1 MPPVGPQGSRG
12 GLITAVVVFTILFVM
27 ATIFAIYFGVD
38 DSKKTELLTTQ
49 TNRSKDIYSG
59 QDIFNPRYKEITKN
73 PRPGQTVLQVAFQ
86 DSQNL
91 AELIN
96 GKTAASATQPS
107 AAADQARTALAEAG
121 QRVPAV
127 DLSTS
132 MSLVE
137 AINKLA
143 AYASGQHYE
152 NEALRLAQAQGAGDA
167 AKQIALAQELV
178 QKAQDDVATANKIKQ
193 DALDQTQ
200 KAQNDA
206 VIKIQQMSQS
216 MDQERRQQNAELQRA
231 QQLVE
236 TKDQQLDQ
244 EKRLATELGDKLAGK
259 RMSVI
264 DPLLR
269 QADGMITS
277 VASDDIVYINL
288 GMGDHLVPG
297 LTFEVYDHRDGVP
310 KQDDLMSEENLP
322 VGKGSIEVE
331 RVYATDSQCRVIKTE
346 VGQHLSEGD
355 LIANLVYDRN
365 TKYNFVIYGDFHMN
379 AQGQAETPEQEKA
392 DKQKIEALVTE
403 WGGHVQKDI
412 NVDTDFVVMGAVPEI
427 RQFTEDE
434 LQDPLNR
441 RLQDDEKAEYAAYT
455 AELDNAKE
463 LHIPIMNQN
472 RFLYFCGYY
481 DNAQR

>member
-12 GLITAVVVFTILFVM
+12 GLITAVVVFTILFVTS
-27 ATIFAIYFGVD
+27 TIFAIYFGVD

-49 TNRSKDIYSG
+49 TNRTKEIYSA
-59 QDIFNPRYKEITKN
+59 QDMFNPLYKAITKN

-91 AELIN
+91 AELIG
-96 GKTAASATQPS
+96 GKTAASAIQPS

-121 QRVPAV
+121 QRVPTL

-132 MSLVE
+132 MSLVD

-143 AYASGQHYE
+143 AYASDQHYE
-152 NEALRLAQAQGAGDA
+152 NQVLHVAQEQGAGDA
-167 AKQIALAQELV
+167 AKQIALAGQLV
-178 QKAQDDVATANKIKQ
+178 KKAQDDVADANKVKQ
-193 DALDQTQ
+193 NALDQAQ

-206 VIKIQQMSQS
+206 VIQMQQMSQS
-216 MDQERRQQNAELQRA
+216 MDQERSQQNAELQKA

-236 TKDQQLDQ
+236 AKDQQLNQ
-244 EKRLATELGDKLAGK
+244 EKRLATELGDKLAG
-259 RMSVI
+259 RRISPI

-269 QADGMITS
+269 QSDGMITS

-297 LTFEVYDHRDGVP
+297 LTFEVYDRREGVP
-310 KQDDLMSEENLP
+310 KQDDLMSDDNLP

-331 RVYATDSQCRVIKTE
+331 RVYATDSQCRVLKTE
-346 VGQHLSEGD
+346 VGQHLAEGD

-365 TKYNFVIYGDFHMN
+365 TKYNFVVYGNFDL
-379 AQGQAETPEQEKA
+379 AQTGQPKAADREKI
-392 DKQKIEALVTE
+392 DALVTE
-403 WGGHVQKDI
+403 WGGHVQKNI
-412 NVDTDFVVMGAVPEI
+412 NVDTDFVVMGAEPQI
-427 RQFTEDE
+427 QQFTEDE

-441 RLQDDEKAEYAAYT
+441 RLQDDEKAEYQAYSS
-455 AELDNAKE
+455 ELDQAKE